1 MRANA
6 VCLIATL
13 SIQLIV
19 LFTLGP
25 SHAVGRASTGKE
37 IAIKW
42 CSSCHLVTD
51 NQESTSADIPS
62 FGFIAEKYRESIN
75 ALGAFLADPHP
86 PMPNLSLTRRE
97 IQDLMAYIRSM
108 E

>member
-37 IAIKW
+37 IAINGA
-42 CSSCHLVTD
+42 HLAIWLQITKR
-51 NQESTSADIPS
+51 A
-62 FGFIAEKYRESIN
+62 
-75 ALGAFLADPHP
+75 HP
-86 PMPNLSLTRRE
+86 PTSHHLGSLLKSTE
-97 IQDLMAYIRSM
+97 NQSM
-108 E
+108 HWVHSWLIHIHRCQISVSLVGKFKT